1 MFSMGESFAMPATA
15 ISAMIVQQLGFAIRP
30 LFLKAS
36 VPLISGTTRGTSG
49 SRRKAEL
56 LSM

>member
-1 MFSMGESFAMPATA
+1 MLSISESFAMPATA

-30 LFLKAS
+30 WFSNAS
-36 VPLISGTTRGTSG
+36 APLISGTTRGTSG
-49 SRRKAEL
+49 SSRKAEL